1 MLQYALIVFI
11 LGFCFYLGD
20 TSIVNIKSILDLPP
34 KSSVD
39 FLYVCTRL

>member
-1 MLQYALIVFI
+1 VTDNITNAPICSN
-11 LGFCFYLGD
+11 CFYFGD